1 LTITSSRLRL
11 TRTTC
16 SLIQQYSF
24 IQRRDK
30 NIHTATGFVHV
41 AVRMFSLCQR
51 KIDGGKKKNDQMP
64 TTLVNNCVAFIFDE
78 IRFDELNGEIDCN
91 REHN

>member
-1 LTITSSRLRL
+1 
-11 TRTTC
+11 
-16 SLIQQYSF
+16 
-24 IQRRDK
+24 
-30 NIHTATGFVHV
+30 
-41 AVRMFSLCQR
+41 MFSLCQR